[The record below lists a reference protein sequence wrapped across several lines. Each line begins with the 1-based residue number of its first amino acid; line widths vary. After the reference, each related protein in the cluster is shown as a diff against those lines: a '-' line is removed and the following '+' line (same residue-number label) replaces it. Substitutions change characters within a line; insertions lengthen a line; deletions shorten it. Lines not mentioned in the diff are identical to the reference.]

1 MEQLEITFTGLAYPG
16 RAFGRD
22 DTGRMIFAPFGLPGE
37 KAKLEV
43 VESHK
48 RWAQGRILELLEPS
62 PDRILPQCQ
71 HYTHCGGCH
80 YQHIPYQKQLQ
91 VKVDIVRSQLE
102 RLGDFENPPV
112 DTTIPAPSP
121 WHYRNHI
128 QFSLDHQGQLGFHAP
143 QSDVVVPIHECHL
156 PDEPLTDLWPR
167 LDLGAISELE
177 RISLRSGSD
186 DSRMVILHSEADPD
200 IELEIDLPASVVW
213 LTQEGQVVLAG
224 ESTLIIEVLG
234 LPFQVSAGSF
244 FQVNN
249 KLSGELV
256 KQTMTLLKP
265 DPQETILDLYAGV
278 GLFSAFIAE
287 SGARLIAVEES
298 PWATEDFIINLDKF
312 ISVEIYEAPV
322 EIALRSIHVRPDGIV
337 VDPPRAGLGRDVVAH
352 LLEFSP
358 ERLVYVSCDPATLA
372 RDAKAL
378 VAGGYQLEKVI
389 PIDLFPQTYHIE
401 TISLFCR

>member
-1 MEQLEITFTGLAYPG
+1 MEKLEITFTGLAYPG

-37 KAKLEV
+37 KAKIEV
-43 VESHK
+43 IESHK

-62 PDRILPQCQ
+62 PDRIPPRCQ

-80 YQHIPYQKQLQ
+80 YQHIPYQKQVQ
-91 VKVDIVRSQLE
+91 VKGDIVRSQLE
-102 RLGDFENPPV
+102 RLGDFEDPPV

-128 QFSLDHQGQLGFHAP
+128 QFSLDQQGHLGFHAA
-143 QSDVVVPIHECHL
+143 QSDVVVPIQECHL

-167 LDLGAISELE
+167 LDLGAIPELE
-177 RISLRSGSD
+177 RVSLRSGTEG
-186 DSRMVILHSEADPD
+186 SRMVILQSEADPD
-200 IELEIDLPASVVW
+200 IELEIDLPASVIW

-224 ESTLIIEVLG
+224 ENTLIIEVLG
-234 LPFQVSAGSF
+234 HPFQVSAGSF
-244 FQVNN
+244 FQVNHALAGDLVN
-249 KLSGELV
+249 QALEL
-256 KQTMTLLKP
+256 LEP
-265 DPQETILDLYAGV
+265 EPYETIMDLYAGV
-278 GLFSAFIAE
+278 GLFSTFIAE
-287 SGARLIAVEES
+287 SGARIIAVEES

-312 ISVEIYEAPV
+312 TSVDIYEASV
-322 EIALRSIHVRPDGIV
+322 EIALSSILVPPNGIL
-337 VDPPRAGLGRDVVAH
+337 VDPPRAGLGQDVVAR
-352 LLEFSP
+352 LLKFSP

-372 RDAKAL
+372 RDAKKL

-401 TISLFCR
+401 TISHFRR